1 MAWGAGQDESS
12 IVVDVLFWGVEEAIE
27 RGEACK
33 LCLDETVTISNVY
46 LDTYKPSVSI

>member
-12 IVVDVLFWGVEEAIE
+12 IVVDGLFWGVEEARE
-27 RGEACK
+27 RDEACK
-33 LCLDETVTISNVY
+33 LRLDETVTISNVY